1 MIFLDEKRKSDVSS
15 FLAAILVGIMF
26 SADRNLLLTHYVIGK
41 QNVSML
47 TIGTILITGGFYIVL
62 VIQQSRL
69 HIPTGQKR
77 LVFCSLLLASY
88 FLFHELFFGDSL
100 VSAKYSIFLGMIC
113 LYISSNYNFFYVYK
127 VLGYIGGLISGIIIF
142 QQVLL
147 LVFTGGDPSQFEIS
161 IPGADYNRWLGCN
174 FVTPFGLGMFEVC
187 SGPGS
192 LSIFGINYDRSLFFT
207 TEPKYISSILL
218 VTFGSLL
225 ISKSRSKSVLKYGC
239 MLAHLLA
246 FALIASAA
254 AILVVIVSFLML
266 HSRYIGAFIY
276 ITLVFL
282 APMFLLPVIFE
293 LLLQLGGVE
302 GYLLSRI
309 SSGAV
314 SIGAGGMAD
323 WSLLGESHGSC
334 ADILCRRSRG
344 LVGNLYGTYGVLG
357 FLIFWLFLFYVIS
370 PVFKIVK
377 SKKLQKKIDANFGL
391 LILVNTYVVFN
402 LYFFGDLLNM
412 FGFFI
417 ISSLI
422 FLPKYMSEI

>member
-1 MIFLDEKRKSDVSS
+1 MTFLDEKRKSDVGS

-26 SADRNLLLTHYVIGK
+26 SADRNPLITHYVIGK
-41 QNVSML
+41 QNASML
-47 TIGTILITGGFYIVL
+47 TIGTILIAGGFYILLVL
-62 VIQQSRL
+62 QQSRL

-100 VSAKYSIFLGMIC
+100 VSVKYSIFLGIIC

-127 VLGYIGGLISGIIIF
+127 VLGYVGGLISGIIIF
-142 QQVLL
+142 QQILL
-147 LVFTGGDPSQFEIS
+147 LAFAGGDPSQFEIS
-161 IPGADYNRWLGCN
+161 IPGTDYNRWLGCN

-225 ISKSRSKSVLKYGC
+225 ISKSKSVLKYGC
-239 MLAHLLA
+239 LLAHLLA

-254 AILVVIVSFLML
+254 AIFVIIVSFLML

-276 ITLVFL
+276 CTLVFL
-282 APMFLLPVIFE
+282 APMFLFPVIFE
-293 LLLQLGGVE
+293 LLLHLGGVE
-302 GYLLSRI
+302 GYLLGRI
-309 SSGAV
+309 SSGAT
-314 SIGAGGMAD
+314 STGAGGMVD
-323 WSLLGESHGSC
+323 WSLLGESLGSC
-334 ADILCRRSRG
+334 ADIACRRSRG
-344 LVGNLYGTYGVLG
+344 LLGNLYGTYGVLG
-357 FLIFWLFLFYVIS
+357 FFIFWLFLFCVIS
-370 PVFKIVK
+370 PVFEMVK
-377 SKKLQKKIDANFGL
+377 SKKLQKKIGINFGL
-391 LILVNTYVVFN
+391 LILVNTYVIFN

-412 FGFFI
+412 FGLFI
-417 ISSLI
+417 IASLI
-422 FLPKYMSEI
+422 LLPKYMSRI